1 MEWRQLG
8 LGILTQRPVAE
19 LRAAFARTGLFALDL
34 DECIF
39 PGFSQAALG
48 ARVFRSLLR
57 EPARAG
63 DRRFLPKLL
72 FGGLYFAFT
81 EAKRFLGAPTAPRRL
96 FAWYEWVMRGIPEA
110 YFRQAARRLPRRS
123 YPLASETIGLLA
135 SHAPTGLVTLG
146 LDVVAQA
153 YLEQFG
159 TAERPGLTFFESNVL
174 LFRPDGRGE
183 SCCAGYD
190 RERLMADGAAKRR
203 ALERR
208 LATHGATVAT
218 VVGHNDEDVPMA
230 RLARETGGL
239 AIGFHPPQ
247 RLWDAF
253 DAVVA
258 DRSWEL
264 MYALVAILAGAAGAM
279 ELPAAFS

>member
-1 MEWRQLG
+1 MEWRRLG

-34 DECIF
+34 DECVF

-48 ARVFRSLLR
+48 TRVLRHVLR

-81 EAKRFLGAPTAPRRL
+81 EARRFLGAPTPARRL
-96 FAWYEWVMRGIPEA
+96 FAWYDRVMRGIPEP
-110 YFRQAARRLPRRS
+110 YFRAAAQRLPRRS
-123 YPLASETIGLLA
+123 YPLAAETIELLA
-135 SHAPTGLVTLG
+135 GHAPTGLVTLG

-153 YLEQFG
+153 YLEQLRS
-159 TAERPGLTFFESNVL
+159 AERPSLTFFDSNVM
-174 LFRPDGRGE
+174 LFRPDARGE

-190 RERLMADGAAKRR
+190 HERLMADGAAKRR

-208 LATHGATVAT
+208 LATHGAAVAS
-218 VVGHNDEDVPMA
+218 VVGHGDADVPMA

-239 AIGFHPPQ
+239 AIGFCPPQ

-264 MYALVAILAGAAGAM
+264 MYALVAILEGAAKAM
-279 ELPAAFS
+279 AAPAAFL